1 MDIPGVELVVDGA
14 GRKKAVLIDLK
25 RHGTLWED
33 LYDAYLAHR
42 RRKKPGESLAAVKA
56 RIERAAKRKRRA

>member
-1 MDIPGVELVVDGA
+1 MDIPGVEFVVDRA

-33 LYDAYLAHR
+33 MYDAYLAHR
-42 RRKKPGESLAAVKA
+42 RRKEPRESLAAVKA
-56 RIERAAKRKRRA
+56 RIDRAGKRKGRA

>member
-1 MDIPGVELVVDGA
+1 MDIPGVEFVVDRA

-33 LYDAYLAHR
+33 MYDAYLAHR
-42 RRKKPGESLAAVKA
+42 RRKEPRESLAAVKA
-56 RIERAAKRKRRA
+56 RIERAGKRKERA